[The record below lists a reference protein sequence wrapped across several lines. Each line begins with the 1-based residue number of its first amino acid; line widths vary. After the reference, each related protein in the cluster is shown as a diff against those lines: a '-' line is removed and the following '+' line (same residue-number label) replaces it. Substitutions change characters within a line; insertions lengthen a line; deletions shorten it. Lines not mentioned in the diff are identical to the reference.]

1 MVRQIRHQIKC
12 KKYEHFFLII
22 PLNSIIA
29 LWGDNMEIID
39 LHCDVLYK
47 LTTLDAPKF
56 ADDVRLHASKE
67 RLQLG
72 QVKAQVFAIFID
84 PATPQNMQ
92 FLEVMRQIEA
102 FHTQVLQ
109 TEGMVHITEWS
120 QLDALAPHEIG
131 AILSLEGCSA
141 IGDDM
146 TKLSA
151 ILDAGVKLV
160 GLTWNEENAV
170 AYGAEQDASLGL
182 KPFGKEVVN
191 MLNARD
197 IIIDVSHLNE
207 QGFWD
212 LLPLAKHL
220 VASHSNARA
229 ICDHPRNLT
238 DQQAKALIEH
248 GGHIHVVYFPKFI
261 GDNATMDDLIAHVK
275 HLASIVGIDHL
286 GVGSDFDGINVTVKG
301 LAHAGEAQNL
311 LEQLREHFTDEEVR
325 GIAHNNFRQYIK
337 KAATK

>member
-1 MVRQIRHQIKC
+1 MI
-12 KKYEHFFLII
+12 
-22 PLNSIIA
+22 
-29 LWGDNMEIID
+29 DMEIID
-39 LHCDVLYK
+39 LHCDVLLK
-47 LTTLDAPKF
+47 LTTLEEPKF
-56 ADDVRLHASKE
+56 RNDSRLHANKE

-84 PATPQNMQ
+84 PEIPQSMQ

-120 QLDALAPHEIG
+120 QLDTLAPHEIG

-141 IGDDM
+141 IGEDL

-151 ILDAGVKLV
+151 ILDAGVMLV

-191 MLNARD
+191 MLNERD
-197 IIIDVSHLNE
+197 IIIDVAHLNE

-212 LLPLAKHL
+212 VLPLAKHII
-220 VASHSNARA
+220 ASHSNARA

-238 DQQAKALIEH
+238 DQQAKALVEH
-248 GGHIHVVYFPKFI
+248 GGHIHLVYYPHFI
-261 GDNATMDDLIAHVK
+261 GDNATMDDLIEHIK
-275 HLASIVGIDHL
+275 HLASVVGIEHL
-286 GVGSDFDGINVTVKG
+286 GVGSDFDGIDMTIKG

-311 LEQLREHFTDEEVR
+311 LEMLREHFSDEEVR
-325 GIAHNNFRQYIK
+325 GIAHNNFKQYLK